1 MRSAGNFNPEWGYL
15 APAPSIFRTAR
26 VVIVA
31 AAVGATAA
39 AGVVLALVERP
50 AAKMEAASAHAL
62 VRATP
67 ALPTQELQQPASVVA
82 VPPPVAATAAVQVSV
97 PQVSVPQA
105 SVPQISIPAAAPV
118 QNSAT
123 DPEPAAAPVLAPAQ
137 PSAPALSVVES
148 SSHSDAPSGTAETS
162 PAVAAAPPSATAE
175 QSPIIAVSPEPP
187 PATTATVET
196 DKKPAKKHQASSAN
210 AKSRHDDGL
219 ARTLRHFFTAG
230 GGTAY
235 GQGRGLY

>member
-50 AAKMEAASAHAL
+50 AVKTEAAPAHAL
-62 VRATP
+62 VRAIP

-97 PQVSVPQA
+97 PQA
-105 SVPQISIPAAAPV
+105 SVPRISVPVATPV

-123 DPEPAAAPVLAPAQ
+123 DPEPATAPAPVQ
-137 PSAPALSVVES
+137 PSAPATSVAES
-148 SSHSDAPSGTAETS
+148 SSHSEAPSGAIETS
-162 PAVAAAPPSATAE
+162 LAIAAAPSSATAE
-175 QSPIIAVSPEPP
+175 QSPAVAVSPEAA
-187 PATTATVET
+187 PATTAIVET
-196 DKKPAKKHQASSAN
+196 DKKPAKKHQASNAN

>member
-50 AAKMEAASAHAL
+50 AVKTEAAPAHAL
-62 VRATP
+62 VRAIP

-97 PQVSVPQA
+97 PQA
-105 SVPQISIPAAAPV
+105 SVPRISVPVATPV
-118 QNSAT
+118 QFCDGSRT
-123 DPEPAAAPVLAPAQ
+123 GD
-137 PSAPALSVVES
+137 
-148 SSHSDAPSGTAETS
+148 GTC
-162 PAVAAAPPSATAE
+162 
-175 QSPIIAVSPEPP
+175 
-187 PATTATVET
+187 
-196 DKKPAKKHQASSAN
+196 ASSAISTCN
-210 AKSRHDDGL
+210 VRRRVVLAQRGAKRSD
-219 ARTLRHFFTAG
+219 
-230 GGTAY
+230 
-235 GQGRGLY
+235 